1 MHEILLILGGMAVF
15 YFLMVLVAVKIKEK
29 TNKQICPICAT
40 VSLTW
45 ATLLILHLLE
55 AFEIDHFLLATL
67 MGASVC
73 GVMYLVEKKIESAVR
88 KVIWKIGSVLLGTFL
103 VWGIVSHQSL
113 TVLSP
118 TVIFYLGLVFFSLK
132 NKKESKENGENVQKE
147 GGNEET
153 WLKKL
158 ENCC

>member
-15 YFLMVLVAVKIKEK
+15 YFLMVLVAVKLKERK
-29 TNKQICPICAT
+29 NKQICPICAT

-45 ATLLILHLLE
+45 ATLLVLHLFE
-55 AFEIDHFLLATL
+55 AFEIDHFLLAIL

-73 GVMYLVEKKIESAVR
+73 GVMYLVEKKVESAVR

-103 VWGIVSHQSL
+103 VWGIVSHQSP
-113 TVLSP
+113 TVLSI
-118 TVIFYLGLVFFSLK
+118 TVILYLGLIFFSLK
-132 NKKESKENGENVQKE
+132 KKKESEGTGENNQEEAGDK
-147 GGNEET
+147 ET